1 MNTLVKVLYRLFV
14 PILSCLVIPSCKK
27 DQDTSLKPQIVSG
40 VGDITASVNQFR
52 NLLGEP
58 LNVVPGSTVGRRE
71 INWDAVPDEYMNAGI
86 PKTFFNATGT
96 GDPDSRK
103 RGFAYASDGDFR
115 ISNAGFSTIE
125 PTLAEQLSAF
135 SGAKIFA
142 NISSDAW
149 HTEFQVAGENKAAA
163 VNGFGAVFIDV
174 DIANVS
180 SLEYFSGDISL
191 GKFFVPLHDQ
201 KTNLSFLG
209 IYFNNAVVTK
219 VRVTHGNGII
229 IPGQKDVSNGGTA
242 DIVAM
247 DDFLYSEPVAK

>member
-1 MNTLVKVLYRLFV
+1 MYKIVKMLYRLFV
-14 PILSCLVIPSCKK
+14 LILSCLVISSCKK
-27 DQDTSLKPQIVSG
+27 DADTSLKPQIVSG
-40 VGDITASVNQFR
+40 AGDITASVNQFR

-58 LNVVPGSTVGRRE
+58 LNVVTGSTGGRRE
-71 INWDAVPDEYMNAGI
+71 INWDGVPDEYMSASI
-86 PKTFFNATGT
+86 PKTFFNATDT

-115 ISNAGFSTIE
+115 ISNAGFSNIE

-142 NISSDAW
+142 NISSDVW

-163 VNGFGAVFIDV
+163 VNGFGAVFVDV

-191 GKFFVPLHDQ
+191 GKFFVPPHDQ

-209 IYFNNAVVTK
+209 VYFNNVVVTK
-219 VRVTHGNGII
+219 VRITHGNGII
-229 IPGQKDVSNGGTA
+229 IPGQKDISNGGTA